1 MLTTAAPL
9 LLVAISATAT
19 TVPSASFF
27 SRKKLES
34 FTEALLWLDHN
45 DDGRVTL
52 VEASAG
58 LRALWHPAARTRRSA
73 QEPAVV
79 SPLPIDDDLC
89 VPSTEPV
96 AFVDCVSSRA
106 RRAAALGEN
115 PRTVLWLQTE
125 LDNLYGGLDDN
136 APVGAAE
143 RTCDELVDS
152 HSANCRELLRAGF
165 CRLSCGHHA
174 QQYFRNKGSSAM
186 SASRRRAQMEAP
198 EFNNVDGYARILLSS
213 DWHLEP
219 WYDTTGAGTVDGDVR
234 TSRFNFAD
242 ATLGTFGTC
251 RAGISPSAVVEPGC
265 TTTSLHDPPLAF
277 GRSHFEAFAAA
288 FPDSVRTYHQNAS
301 RVETSDVGRA
311 DADVARGVIFML
323 GDGQAHGFHQPYFS
337 LPNAQA
343 VSNHARTLLKMTKEY
358 FAADRVFWTP
368 GNNDGPH
375 SAIFMHRNRDSLEE
389 EQQAHAESVAWA
401 DALIAE
407 GIVTDALPRR
417 YDFVLEPAPDCVDD
431 AEGHLQN
438 ANTSC
443 AAVIRAIADMRVSNG
458 YDACGCSIEEGEGMS
473 SSGCAVG
480 KTTNPFETIDC
491 ACHRPI
497 DDPEQHARMN
507 EGVSVPADTA
517 LGHVAWQQPQSC
529 LAPGEGR
536 EGCVQLIEVCPASC
550 NDCFVPRVEVHEM
563 GLSPSAFFR
572 RTGYYLK
579 QLDPN
584 NAMGLRGGNLYVI
597 VLNTNLG
604 AANAQ
609 QTAALLNDL
618 AWVQHKRGGVYLLGH
633 HPHVMANPA
642 LVPEGRLPPPARLTL
657 LCILC
662 AGAMTDRAMVRVVD
676 GNRVLWDCSGA
687 VRGSCAR
694 RCVYG

>member
-9 LLVAISATAT
+9 LLVAISAATAT
-19 TVPSASFF
+19 TVPSASSF

-45 DDGRVTL
+45 GDRRVTL
-52 VEASAG
+52 AEASAG
-58 LRALWHPAARTRRSA
+58 LRALSNPVARARRSA
-73 QEPAVV
+73 REPAVV

-89 VPSTEPV
+89 VPSTDPV

-106 RRAAALGEN
+106 RRAAALGES
-115 PRTVLWLQTE
+115 PRTVLQLQTE
-125 LDNLYGGLDDN
+125 LENLYGGLDDH
-136 APVGAAE
+136 APAGAAE

-152 HSANCRELLRAGF
+152 HSADCRELLHVGL
-165 CRLSCGHHA
+165 CRLTCGHHA
-174 QQYFRNKGSSAM
+174 QQYFRNKGSSTV
-186 SASRRRAQMEAP
+186 SASRRRAQTGAP
-198 EFNNVDGYARILLSS
+198 EFSNVDGYARILLSS

-234 TSRFNFAD
+234 TSRFNFVD

-251 RAGISPSAVVEPGC
+251 RAGTSLSAAVEPDC
-265 TTTSLHDPPLAF
+265 PTTSLHDPPLAF
-277 GRSHFEAFAAA
+277 GRSHFEAFVAA
-288 FPDSVRTYHQNAS
+288 FPDSVRTYQQNAS
-301 RVETSDVGRA
+301 RVETQNAGRANA
-311 DADVARGVIFML
+311 DADADAARGVIFML

-337 LPNAQA
+337 LSNAQA
-343 VSNHARTLLKMTKEY
+343 VSTHARTLLKMTKEY

-375 SAIFMHRNRDSLEE
+375 SAIFVHRSRDSLEE
-389 EQQAHAESVAWA
+389 EQQSHAESVAWA

-407 GIVTDALPRR
+407 GIVTDALPRQ

-431 AEGHLQN
+431 IEGHLQN

-443 AAVIRAIADMRVSNG
+443 AAVIRAVADMRVSDG
-458 YDACGCSIEEGEGMS
+458 YDACDCSMEEGEGMS

-497 DDPEQHARMN
+497 DDPEEHVRMD
-507 EGVSVPADTA
+507 EGVIVPGDTA
-517 LGHVAWQQPQSC
+517 LGYARWQQPQSC
-529 LAPGEGR
+529 SAPGGDG
-536 EGCVQLIEVCPASC
+536 EGCVQLIEDCPASC

-618 AWVQHKRGGVYLLGH
+618 AWVQQKRGGVYLLGH

-642 LVPEGRLPPPARLTL
+642 LVPEGRLRPNANGIAMHTL
-657 LCILC
+657 C
-662 AGAMTDRAMVRVVD
+662 T
-676 GNRVLWDCSGA
+676 S
-687 VRGSCAR
+687 
-694 RCVYG
+694 YY